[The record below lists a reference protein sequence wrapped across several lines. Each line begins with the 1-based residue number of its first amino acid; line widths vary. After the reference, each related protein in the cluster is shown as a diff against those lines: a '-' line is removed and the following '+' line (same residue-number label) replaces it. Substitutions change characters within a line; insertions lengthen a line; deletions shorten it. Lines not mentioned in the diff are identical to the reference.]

1 MTGIM
6 AAMAG
11 IGGAAGNFTV
21 TVGTAGSSNG
31 ATAQTFWG
39 WSVVGFLNGQP
50 NSTYYPDY
58 TSMTMGSVSTP
69 SPTIGGNSIIGAYSI
84 GINSSSIATYYAIIV
99 EGNVSGT
106 PGLISN
112 MSVDGTPIVYSTK
125 TVNFVA
131 QSRIGTGT
139 FLSSTYF
146 LFTLTSTAATLFGT
160 TAGATKTVSI
170 S

>member
-6 AAMAG
+6 TAMLG

-39 WSVVGFLNGQP
+39 WSTIGFLDGQP

-58 TSMTMGSVSTP
+58 LLLTMGSVSSP
-69 SPTIGGNSIIGAYSI
+69 APTIGGFNVLGAYSI
-84 GINSSSIATYYAIIV
+84 GINSSSIATYYAVIV

-112 MSVDGTPIVYSTK
+112 MSVDGTAIVYSTK

-131 QSRIGTGT
+131 QSRIGTGS
-139 FLSSTYF
+139 FLSTTYF